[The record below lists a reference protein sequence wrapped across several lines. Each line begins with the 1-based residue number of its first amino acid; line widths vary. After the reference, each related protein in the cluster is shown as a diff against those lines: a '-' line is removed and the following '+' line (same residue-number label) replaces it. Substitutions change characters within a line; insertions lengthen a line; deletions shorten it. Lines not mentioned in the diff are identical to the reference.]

1 LKEDEKQSMSKE
13 IARTARKPGSGKRP
27 VRTFGSH
34 MSIAGGCDRAVRSA
48 QAFGFETVQLFTK
61 NNNQW
66 NAPLLTELHVALFRS
81 AIEETGI
88 THPVAHTSYLINLAS
103 PDEALWEKSIEALA
117 LEAERCELLGIS
129 DLVVHP
135 GAHMG
140 AGEKKGLTRIAKAL
154 DRLHRR
160 TAGLRVLV
168 DLETTAGQGSSL
180 GYRFEQLGDILK
192 RVKRAER
199 LGVCV
204 DTCHIFAAGYSL
216 ATKEEYDETIDGL
229 DRAVGLN
236 RLRAWHLNDSVRE
249 CGSRVDR
256 HAGIGLGR
264 MGLEPFRHLVNDLRF
279 GHLPMILETPKGVDK
294 GEDLDAR
301 NLKTLRQLVRGVRSK

>member
-1 LKEDEKQSMSKE
+1 MDQEDR
-13 IARTARKPGSGKRP
+13 RTMAKTIKPPGKLQASR
-27 VRTFGSH
+27 RTFGSH

-48 QAFGFETVQLFTK
+48 QAVGFETVQLFTK

-66 NAPLLTELHVALFRS
+66 NARPIEDEHVKEFRAALTE
-81 AIEETGI
+81 TGV
-88 THPVAHTSYLINLAS
+88 TVPVAHTSYLINLAS
-103 PDEALWEKSIEALA
+103 PDDALWEKSIEALA
-117 LEAERCELLGIS
+117 VEAERCELLGIE

-140 AGEKKGLTRIAKAL
+140 AGEKKGVIRIAKAI
-154 DRLHRR
+154 DRVHRR
-160 TAGLRVLV
+160 TKGLSVKI
-168 DLETTAGQGSSL
+168 DLETTAGQGTNL
-180 GYRFEQLGDILK
+180 GYRFEHLRDILD
-192 RVKRAER
+192 RVRQSER

-216 ATKEEYDETIDGL
+216 ETRAEYDETIDQL
-229 DRAVGLN
+229 DRCVGLH
-236 RLRAWHLNDSVRE
+236 RVRAWHLNDSCRE

-256 HAGIGLGR
+256 HAGIGAGR

-279 GHLPMILETPKGVDK
+279 RELPMILETPKGVDQ

-301 NLKTLRQLVRGVRSK
+301 NLKTLRRLVRPVRSRGGQG